1 MKKILLILF
10 LSLTFLSGC
19 GGSGYSITYDTS
31 PQGASVYCDGKKQGF
46 SPVTLYYDFDTTKTY
61 GKTKRCY
68 AQWSSTGKENYSR
81 TWNLKKFPNGVRQTL
96 DIPKNSNLSSSTST
110 SKKRCKYGYY
120 KVGNTCYK
128 LPSNARAYNTSD
140 GFYCAKGTYKK
151 GNICFDPLSNSNNS
165 ANTKNNSSNSSSG
178 GYKSSF
184 GNTYQYDLSNPIDQL
199 KYKTDPAA
207 QLRDRTSNQYM
218 RELEGILKESGGGI
232 IRKDNS
238 IKWKPVTSGQPSW
251 GNINNNSP
259 TWDWVN

>member
-1 MKKILLILF
+1 MK
-10 LSLTFLSGC
+10 
-19 GGSGYSITYDTS
+19 
-31 PQGASVYCDGKKQGF
+31 DGKIASNSQ
-46 SPVTLYYDFDTTKTY
+46 
-61 GKTKRCY
+61 
-68 AQWSSTGKENYSR
+68 
-81 TWNLKKFPNGVRQTL
+81 
-96 DIPKNSNLSSSTST
+96 KNSTKSKSNDNSFGNLVDAFFS
-110 SKKRCKYGYY
+110 
-120 KVGNTCYK
+120 
-128 LPSNARAYNTSD
+128 
-140 GFYCAKGTYKK
+140 GF
-151 GNICFDPLSNSNNS
+151 NSSNSNSNYS
-165 ANTKNNSSNSSSG
+165 ANTKNKSSNSSSD

-259 TWDWVN
+259 TWDWVD